1 VVAVSSKILVTALN
15 EPGTLGIIATLIGEA
30 GANIDNMSIHSPSQ
44 DFHEMTIDIEVCDLK
59 HLNTIISQLRARPA
73 VSKVERI
80 NG

>member
-1 VVAVSSKILVTALN
+1 MVTAIN

-30 GANIDNMSIHSPSQ
+30 GANIDNINIHSPSP

-59 HLNTIISQLRARPA
+59 HLNTIISKLQARPV

>member
-1 VVAVSSKILVTALN
+1 M
-15 EPGTLGIIATLIGEA
+15 IGEA
-30 GANIDNMSIHSPSQ
+30 GANIDNINIHPLSQ
-44 DFHEMTIDIEVCDLK
+44 DFHEMTIDIEVSDLK